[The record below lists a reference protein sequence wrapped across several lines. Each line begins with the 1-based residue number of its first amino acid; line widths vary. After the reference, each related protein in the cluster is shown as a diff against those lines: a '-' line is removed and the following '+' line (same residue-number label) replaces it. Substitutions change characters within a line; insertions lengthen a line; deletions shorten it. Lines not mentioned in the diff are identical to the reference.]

1 MRAPKEVEEKE
12 KTQLTAEIIAIGTEI
27 LLGDIVNTN
36 ASYLARELAA
46 LGINTYRQQVVGDN
60 PKRVMEA
67 FEEAYTRA
75 NLVLTTGGLG
85 PTTDDLS
92 KEMGA
97 RYFGVGLK
105 EDPRARQN
113 IEDILRKRRREIT
126 PNNWK
131 QATLP
136 EGAQPLYNEN
146 GTAPGFILEKSGKI
160 LIMMPGPPSEMKPM
174 FDKQVK
180 PFLAARSGEIMV
192 SRTLHLCGVG
202 ESFVEHELK
211 SMMDSMTNPTLAPY
225 AKTGYVDLRITAKA
239 VSQEEAAGMIH
250 PVEEDIRNRFGS
262 YVFGADGDTL
272 EGALGRLLLDHNLK
286 IATAESCTGG
296 LLAGRLVNYPG
307 ISGAFEQGFVTYSN
321 EAKQRYLGVSEET
334 LRLHGAVSW
343 QTACEMARGA
353 AEASGADVALSV
365 TGIAGPDGATPEKP
379 VGLVYIG
386 MYLLGDVSYQECN
399 YQKDRQGNRENTVVQ
414 AINMLRIAL
423 LEKFQ

>member
-113 IEDILRKRRREIT
+113 IEDILRKRKREIT

-131 QATLP
+131 QAALP

-202 ESFVEHELK
+202 ESFVEH
-211 SMMDSMTNPTLAPY
+211 
-225 AKTGYVDLRITAKA
+225 
-239 VSQEEAAGMIH
+239 
-250 PVEEDIRNRFGS
+250 
-262 YVFGADGDTL
+262 
-272 EGALGRLLLDHNLK
+272 
-286 IATAESCTGG
+286 
-296 LLAGRLVNYPG
+296 
-307 ISGAFEQGFVTYSN
+307 
-321 EAKQRYLGVSEET
+321 
-334 LRLHGAVSW
+334 
-343 QTACEMARGA
+343 
-353 AEASGADVALSV
+353 
-365 TGIAGPDGATPEKP
+365 
-379 VGLVYIG
+379 
-386 MYLLGDVSYQECN
+386 
-399 YQKDRQGNRENTVVQ
+399 
-414 AINMLRIAL
+414 
-423 LEKFQ
+423 